1 MDALFGLLIVV
12 GIIGI
17 VVPFVPGSL
26 LVLGAILGWA
36 VVENNT
42 TGWLVAAI
50 ALVSI
55 GLATILRLTIPEQ
68 RMRASGVPRSSI
80 LVGFALGVVGFFVV
94 PVVGLPLGFVLG
106 VYLVE
111 RARVG
116 AHAHAWAATV
126 AAIRG
131 IGLSIFIE
139 VAGAMFASR
148 SGLQAATLRSIV
160 LAWVLTVPAS
170 VTRPRSTSDEVRSP
184 MVLRLSPRSLVSV
197 AREVGPVR
205 WTRVSRRPML
215 LRLSCS
221 GRRVPRGGT

>member
-1 MDALFGLLIVV
+1 MLQGMNALFGLLIVV

-26 LVLGAILGWA
+26 LVLGAILAWA
-36 VVENNT
+36 LAENSS

-55 GLATILRLTIPEQ
+55 GLATILRLTIPEK
-68 RMRASGVPRSSI
+68 RMRASGVPRTSI

-126 AAIRG
+126 AAIKG

-139 VAGAMFASR
+139 VAGAMFAT
-148 SGLQAATLRSIV
+148 G
-160 LAWVLTVPAS
+160 AWVAG
-170 VTRPRSTSDEVRSP
+170 
-184 MVLRLSPRSLVSV
+184 
-197 AREVGPVR
+197 A
-205 WTRVSRRPML
+205 L
-215 LRLSCS
+215 LH
-221 GRRVPRGGT
+221 